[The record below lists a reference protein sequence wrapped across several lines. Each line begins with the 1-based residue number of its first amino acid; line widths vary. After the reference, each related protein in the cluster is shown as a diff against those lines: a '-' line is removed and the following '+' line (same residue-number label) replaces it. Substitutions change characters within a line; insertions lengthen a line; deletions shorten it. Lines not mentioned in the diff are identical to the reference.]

1 MSSLEMKTRKMM
13 DECEGFMNTAFKLS
27 GVSTMDA
34 LLGLNVETG
43 AALGEAMNL
52 YKQAKDLVIEQASAM
67 DKMRNDL
74 EELKRMN
81 ERLMRQNCDLLEIT
95 RGMIKVSETTTEIQA
110 EILKEVTSLKK
121 EDSEDKKKTK

>member
-1 MSSLEMKTRKMM
+1 MSSLENKTREMM
-13 DECEGFMNTAFKLS
+13 NECEGFMNTAFKLS
-27 GVSTMDA
+27 GVSAMDA
-34 LLGLNVETG
+34 LLGLDAETG
-43 AALGEAMNL
+43 AALGGAMNL

-81 ERLMRQNCDLLEIT
+81 ERFIT
-95 RGMIKVSETTTEIQA
+95 VSETTTEIQA
-110 EILKEVTSLKK
+110 EILKEVKSLKK